1 MDGNLIRTEWYY
13 TTNMS
18 NKMSSFFSQHDEVTS
33 LTRSGFGGGLPSAH
47 LTSNSPTL
55 DLHHICWERF
65 KCPIDGLFFSR
76 APGCVWGQREARR
89 AGIGCN
95 CPPDSD
101 ALLRSGG
108 HVSVNMHYKIPKT
121 NVRDWPERERVRVGG
136 SPSRD
141 SSLVANEEGQ
151 VIKLG
156 RACVSLPLSNTVSND
171 QWAKIKWS
179 QAKIGC
185 LMKMDCVLTHSFQC
199 LSVSE
204 WMDRRPGAMLV
215 ILQATNSLNNPFRS
229 SVRAHTRSQTR
240 SLNCSSGISTDQQS
254 HSQITPATGNN
265 YTSPPS

>member
-1 MDGNLIRTEWYY
+1 
-13 TTNMS
+13 MS
-18 NKMSSFFSQHDEVTS
+18 YWRV
-33 LTRSGFGGGLPSAH
+33 
-47 LTSNSPTL
+47 
-55 DLHHICWERF
+55 I
-65 KCPIDGLFFSR
+65 FSR

-89 AGIGCN
+89 AGIRCN
-95 CPPDSD
+95 CPHDSD

-121 NVRDWPERERVRVGG
+121 NVRDWPERECVRVGG

-199 LSVSE
+199 LLVSE
-204 WMDRRPGAMLV
+204 WMDRGLGAMLA
-215 ILQATNSLNNPFRS
+215 ILQAANNPFQS
-229 SVRAHTRSQTR
+229 RAR
-240 SLNCSSGISTDQQS
+240 SLEHSSGILTDRQS
-254 HSQITPATGNN
+254 LAQITQATGNN
-265 YTSPPS
+265 HTSPPS